1 MVFKQVIVVR
11 TDLGMGKGK
20 IAAQCAHA
28 SLQGFLAAG
37 KKAREAWLASGSEKI
52 VVKVSSEK
60 ELREIERKARELKLP
75 CALVRDAGFTQI
87 PRGSLTALAIGP
99 VEEEKVDLVT
109 GSLKLL

>member
-1 MVFKQVIVVR
+1 MGLKQVIVVR

-28 SLQGFLAAG
+28 SLQGFLASG
-37 KKAREAWLASGSEKI
+37 KKEREAWLERGSEKI
-52 VVKVSSEK
+52 VVKASSEK
-60 ELREIERKARELKLP
+60 ELRELEKKARALKLP

-87 PRGSLTALAIGP
+87 PAGSPTALAIGP
-99 VEEEKVDLVT
+99 AEEAKIDAVT